1 MRRESSTV
9 VALVGTV
16 DNDLITG
23 LGHSPN
29 VTVIPPSAG
38 KAQADADAHA
48 GTDRPGWEPGALAM
62 REAARRRA
70 TYVLVPDDPLAAVA
84 AAWRAMWDLSS
95 GPAGAA
101 EFERRA
107 SEALAGW
114 QDKRFELPDYY
125 LVAARPQA
133 VETGPDLYLGP
144 LRAVRS
150 RRVAVVISTAGQV
163 RPAQVLD
170 ALRSLGHGPW
180 WPPLDELLD
189 AARHFYA
196 GGLAET
202 QPTPGGTA
210 GTDC

>member
-1 MRRESSTV
+1 M

-16 DNDLITG
+16 DNNLTTG
-23 LGHSPN
+23 LSQSPN
-29 VTVIPPSAG
+29 LTVIPASADEARAG
-38 KAQADADAHA
+38 ADAHA
-48 GTDRPGWEPGALAM
+48 GADRPGWEPGALAM

-70 TYVLVPDDPLAAVA
+70 TYVLVPGDPLAAVA
-84 AAWRAMWDLSS
+84 EAWQAMWDLAS
-95 GPAGAA
+95 GQGAA

-114 QDKRFELPDYY
+114 RDKRFELPDYY
-125 LVAARPQA
+125 LVVAQAQA
-133 VETGPDLYLGP
+133 VESGPDLYLGP

-150 RRVAVVISTAGQV
+150 RRVAVVTSAAEPA
-163 RPAQVLD
+163 RPTQVLD

-189 AARHFYA
+189 SARRFYA

-202 QPTPGGTA
+202 QPTLGWTA
-210 GTDC
+210 ST